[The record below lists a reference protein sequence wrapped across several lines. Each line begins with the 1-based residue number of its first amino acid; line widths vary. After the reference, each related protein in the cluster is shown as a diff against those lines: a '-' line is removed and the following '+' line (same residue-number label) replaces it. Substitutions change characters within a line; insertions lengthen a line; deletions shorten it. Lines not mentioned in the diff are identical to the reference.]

1 MAFSFLRPM
10 KNMMDNLPD
19 MLDSS
24 TGSGGSNQA
33 KMDQMRADAG
43 TTDSSWLSELESGVV
58 FDGNGVDERLGDP
71 SNFSARE
78 ALFDSFA
85 SGD

>member
-1 MAFSFLRPM
+1 
-10 KNMMDNLPD
+10 MMENLPK
-19 MLDSS
+19 MLEESRS
-24 TGSGGSNQA
+24 SGGSNQA
-33 KMDQMRADAG
+33 KNDPLRHDAG
-43 TTDSSWLSELESGVV
+43 ASDSSWLSELENGVV

-71 SNFSARE
+71 SDFSARE